1 MNIRKPS
8 RPAAT
13 TITRRPS
20 PRNSSTLLTI
30 RKLPRSRR
38 KTRRV
43 ISERTMN
50 SVDEIIEAVNRL
62 SEDQKAIS
70 LERLAEIDFDDE
82 WDRQIEE
89 DVKTGRLDKLF
100 AQAEADIAAGR
111 TKPLEEFLRET

>member
-1 MNIRKPS
+1 MRGPWI
-8 RPAAT
+8 
-13 TITRRPS
+13 
-20 PRNSSTLLTI
+20 
-30 RKLPRSRR
+30 
-38 KTRRV
+38 
-43 ISERTMN
+43 

-62 SEDQKAIS
+62 SEDQKAIF

-111 TKPLEEFLRET
+111 TKPLEEFLRAT